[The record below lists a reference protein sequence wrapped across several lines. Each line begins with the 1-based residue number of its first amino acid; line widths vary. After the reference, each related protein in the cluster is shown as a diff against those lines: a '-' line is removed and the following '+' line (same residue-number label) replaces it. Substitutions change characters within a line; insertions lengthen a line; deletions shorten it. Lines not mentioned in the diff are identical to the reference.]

1 MKFMQ
6 FMQSAA
12 LRLLAAS
19 DGAGENVVNK
29 TWEAF
34 QKVFNTVM
42 PVLLGV
48 VGLFGIIYCI
58 VLGVNYAKAEDTNA
72 REEAKKRFV
81 GAIVGIVVAAI
92 LMAIIWIVLGSGA
105 LSGLFKADSGTVKT
119 QSVQI
124 KFYLIFKGHDCGL
137 FCVLIK
143 MCGKGEKGAEA
154 YADKKVQPHFNSQL

>member
-19 DGAGENVVNK
+19 DDAGENVVNE

-119 QSVQI
+119 
-124 KFYLIFKGHDCGL
+124 
-137 FCVLIK
+137 
-143 MCGKGEKGAEA
+143 
-154 YADKKVQPHFNSQL
+154 

>member
-12 LRLLAAS
+12 LRLLAADS
-19 DGAGENVVNK
+19 AGENVVSE
-29 TWEAF
+29 TWKAF

-58 VLGVNYAKAEDTNA
+58 ILGVNYAKAEDTNA

-105 LSGLFKADSGTVKT
+105 LDGLFQANDSTIRT
-119 QSVQI
+119 
-124 KFYLIFKGHDCGL
+124 
-137 FCVLIK
+137 
-143 MCGKGEKGAEA
+143 
-154 YADKKVQPHFNSQL
+154 

>member
-12 LRLLAAS
+12 LRLLAADS
-19 DGAGENVVNK
+19 STSAGVNVVNK
-29 TWEAF
+29 TWSAF
-34 QKVFNTVM
+34 QQVFNTVM

-105 LSGLFKADSGTVKT
+105 LSGLFKANDKNVK
-119 QSVQI
+119 I
-124 KFYLIFKGHDCGL
+124 
-137 FCVLIK
+137 
-143 MCGKGEKGAEA
+143 
-154 YADKKVQPHFNSQL
+154 

>member
-19 DGAGENVVNK
+19 DGAGEGVVQSA
-29 TWEAF
+29 WSAF
-34 QKVFNTVM
+34 KKVFNTIM

-92 LMAIIWIVLGSGA
+92 LMAIIWIVLGSSA
-105 LSGLFKADSGTVKT
+105 LDGLFQTDTSGSTR
-119 QSVQI
+119 I
-124 KFYLIFKGHDCGL
+124 
-137 FCVLIK
+137 
-143 MCGKGEKGAEA
+143 
-154 YADKKVQPHFNSQL
+154 